1 MGQNDWKETA
11 GPQGAQLKAGQK
23 TKQKPQEK
31 SQHKTGQGTPR
42 AKRQDG
48 KGHEERGDYKKHTD
62 HESHADRTP
71 QRVSASLEEN
81 EAWLEETCGGCADI
95 LRHPMRLGREAD
107 VDALLVYVEVTVANT
122 LLEDSLI
129 GRALNHLRELPSGE
143 LADAL
148 DGNTLGVSD
157 TMTFE
162 DMEQAMSALLAGN
175 AVLFLD
181 GYPKAVKIAAKGYP
195 AMTLQKAETE
205 KSLRGSREGFSESVK
220 INEALIRKRIRSTG
234 LKVEEL
240 TFGERSHTVT
250 ALVYMEDLIY
260 PELLEK
266 IRGELGQWEIDGIL
280 DTGMLEQLCQKRW
293 MTPFPRFETTERPDR
308 AAMEALN
315 GRVVFLCDNS
325 PTALLFPTTFNDFMQ
340 VGEDRYNWFG
350 MVTFLRVLRYLAMAA
365 ALLISGSY
373 LAVTCFHTQ
382 ILPTNLLLSF
392 AEARKGV
399 PFPGIIEILLMELA
413 FELIREAGIRMP
425 GPLGGTIGIVGG
437 LIIGD
442 AAVSA
447 NLVSPMA
454 VVVVAFSALSSF
466 AIPREEFSVPFR
478 LLKYGFIFLGGVL
491 GIFGIVLGVYLLL
504 GHLAGLTS
512 FGIPYLMPF
521 VGKGLQDYRSP
532 GDDVLRKPFHL
543 LTRRPVFAK
552 RTQRVRMH
560 RKGGDHVPGQ

>member
-1 MGQNDWKETA
+1 MERKQTVSVS
-11 GPQGAQLKAGQK
+11 LK
-23 TKQKPQEK
+23 
-31 SQHKTGQGTPR
+31 
-42 AKRQDG
+42 
-48 KGHEERGDYKKHTD
+48 
-62 HESHADRTP
+62 
-71 QRVSASLEEN
+71 EN
-81 EAWLEETCGGCADI
+81 EIWLKERCAGCADI
-95 LRHPMRLGREAD
+95 LMHQMKLGRDVE
-107 VDALLVYVEVTVANT
+107 VDALLVHIEVTVANT
-122 LLEDSLI
+122 LLEDSLM
-129 GRALNHLRELPSGE
+129 GRLLNRLREVPSGE
-143 LADAL
+143 LADVL
-148 DGNTLGVSD
+148 DSNTLGVSD
-157 TMTFE
+157 TMAFE
-162 DMEQAMSALLAGN
+162 DMDQAMDAMLAGN
-175 AVLFLD
+175 ALLFLD

-195 AMTLQKAETE
+195 AMTIQKAETE
-205 KSLRGSREGFSESVK
+205 KTLRGSRESFTESVK

-234 LKVEEL
+234 LKVEESPI
-240 TFGERSHTVT
+240 GERSNTMT

-260 PELLEK
+260 PDFLEM
-266 IRGELGQWEIDGIL
+266 IRGEVRQWEIDGIL
-280 DTGMLEQLCQKRW
+280 DTGMLEQLCQKHW
-293 MTPFPRFETTERPDR
+293 LSPFPQFETTERPDR

-315 GRVVFLCDNS
+315 GRIVFLCDNS

-340 VGEDRYNWFG
+340 VSEDRYHWFG
-350 MVTFLRVLRYLAMAA
+350 MVTFLRILRYLAMTA
-365 ALLISGSY
+365 ALLISGCY

-399 PFPGIIEILLMELA
+399 PFPGIIEIFLMEMA

-478 LLKYGFIFLGGVL
+478 LLKYGFIFLGGTL
-491 GIFGIVLGVYLLL
+491 GIFGIVLGVYALL

-521 VGKGLQDYRSP
+521 VGKGLQDYRDP
-532 GDDVLRKPFHL
+532 GDDVLRRPFPL
-543 LTRRPVFAK
+543 LTLRPVFA
-552 RTQRVRMH
+552 RRNQRVRMR
-560 RKGGDHVPGQ
+560 RKGGDDVLR